1 MMRSASVSRTAVVE
15 ESIEKVNEEVAV
27 GEDLGFQ
34 RGWWRF
40 ERATWVFFCLLLVAD
55 LAGAFGR
62 GPLAN
67 ATLKSGDGTLD
78 VSYERIERSDTPS
91 MLKIKL
97 GSPALHAGIATLYVS
112 QSVVDALG
120 AERIIPQPLSTTIG
134 HGGLT
139 YQFAA
144 TAPPASVEI
153 ALRPGSPG
161 LFGFAL
167 GVPGSDT
174 LRARVAVVP

>member
-1 MMRSASVSRTAVVE
+1 MAVE
-15 ESIEKVNEEVAV
+15 ESVDKVNDEVAV

-34 RGWWRF
+34 RRWWRF
-40 ERATWVFFCLLLVAD
+40 ERATWVFFGLLLAAD

-62 GPLAN
+62 GPLAD

-78 VSYERIERSDTPS
+78 VSYERIERSGTPS
-91 MLKIKL
+91 MIKIQL
-97 GSPALHAGIATLYVS
+97 GAAALHAGIATLYVS

-120 AERIIPQPLSTTIG
+120 AERIIPQPSSTTIG

-139 YQFAA
+139 YRFAA
-144 TAPPASVEI
+144 TAPPATVEI
-153 ALRPGSPG
+153 SLRPGSPG

-167 GVPGSDT
+167 EVPGYDS